1 MPTIQ
6 RRRRR
11 LVTTILVALTAGALA
26 AGAGVAGASQAT
38 AAARRPLRAVTVQDP
53 LDTGDAIADLRSA
66 SVALS
71 PDRRSLTVSARF
83 EEPTDP
89 TSQNWWFGASLP
101 RGGVTWGLNTDPAST
116 DWQYVAELR
125 DDPVMGAYG
134 YVARQVGG
142 SYRLTC
148 RASASFDGASYRLRF
163 PVRCIGSP
171 DRLRFTAYGQLY
183 ADGEGIIGGDYA
195 PGWGEFS
202 RWLAL
207 R

>member
-11 LVTTILVALTAGALA
+11 LVTTTILVALTAGALA

-38 AAARRPLRAVTVQDP
+38 AARRPLRAVTVQDP

-89 TSQNWWFGASLP
+89 TSQN
-101 RGGVTWGLNTDPAST
+101 
-116 DWQYVAELR
+116 
-125 DDPVMGAYG
+125 
-134 YVARQVGG
+134 
-142 SYRLTC
+142 
-148 RASASFDGASYRLRF
+148 
-163 PVRCIGSP
+163 
-171 DRLRFTAYGQLY
+171 
-183 ADGEGIIGGDYA
+183 
-195 PGWGEFS
+195 
-202 RWLAL
+202 
-207 R
+207 

>member
-11 LVTTILVALTAGALA
+11 LVTTTILVALTAGALA

-38 AAARRPLRAVTVQDP
+38 AAARRPLWAVTVQDP

-83 EEPTDP
+83 EAPTDP

-101 RGGVTWGLNTDPAST
+101 RGGITWGLNTDPAST

-125 DDPVMGAYG
+125 GDPVRAPTGTWPGRWAGATG
-134 YVARQVGG
+134 
-142 SYRLTC
+142 
-148 RASASFDGASYRLRF
+148 
-163 PVRCIGSP
+163 
-171 DRLRFTAYGQLY
+171 
-183 ADGEGIIGGDYA
+183 
-195 PGWGEFS
+195 
-202 RWLAL
+202 
-207 R
+207 